1 MWSKGCFEVMGLPDV
16 RRMGW
21 KGEPQN
27 YFSNQVRG
35 RRWAKARVTWA
46 NTFIDISLCL
56 SSELTFHTKVVSD
69 S

>member
-1 MWSKGCFEVMGLPDV
+1 MGSKGCFEAMGLPDV

-21 KGEPQN
+21 KGELQN
-27 YFSNQVRG
+27 YSSNQVRG

-46 NTFIDISLCL
+46 NTFVDISLCL

-69 S
+69 A